1 MKLVHEDVKEDIV
14 FDEGYINVWVIEDKS
29 MLNKFVRE
37 LLSQA
42 DDNEGGF
49 VLCDNNAPLKIK
61 DNMNIIT
68 DYFSIPINSK
78 RVKGK
83 ITKLLE
89 EIAEGEMPAE
99 TLRLKS
105 QIQQYLEFLIE
116 QTDLNIDYDDDFEIG
131 GILKLA
137 DIRAE
142 KDYETLLES
151 ICAYMKL
158 ITGLFEDQVF
168 VFVNLKQY
176 MEPADIV
183 NLHRFIEYEKVN
195 VLLIENSTAEK
206 REDEKYLILDH
217 DFCVI

>member
-1 MKLVHEDVKEDIV
+1 MKLLHEDIKEDIV

-37 LLSQA
+37 LLSQV

-49 VLCDNNAPLKIK
+49 VLCEDNKPIKIK
-61 DNMNIIT
+61 DNINIIT
-68 DYFSIPINSK
+68 DYFFIPINSK
-78 RVKGK
+78 KIKGK

-89 EIAEGEMPAE
+89 EIAEGEIPGE

-105 QIQQYLEFLIE
+105 QIQQYLECLIE
-116 QTDLNIDYDDDFEIG
+116 KTDLNIDYDDDFNIG
-131 GILKLA
+131 GILKLV

-142 KDYETLLES
+142 EDYETLLES

-158 ITGLFEDQVF
+158 ITGLFENQIF

-176 MEPADIV
+176 LEALDIEY
-183 NLHRFIEYEKVN
+183 LHRFIEYEKIN
-195 VLLIENSTAEK
+195 VLLIENSVAKK
-206 REDEKYLILDH
+206 RSDEKYLILDR